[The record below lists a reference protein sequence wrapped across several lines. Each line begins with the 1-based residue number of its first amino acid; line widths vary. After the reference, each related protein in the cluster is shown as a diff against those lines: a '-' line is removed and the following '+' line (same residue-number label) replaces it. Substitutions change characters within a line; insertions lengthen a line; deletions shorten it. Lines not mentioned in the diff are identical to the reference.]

1 MLLILM
7 LAFPKELV
15 FKLLNQV
22 VSLGMRLKS
31 GRTQLKGH
39 DINMIVNRSFE
50 GKQWGEVQE
59 CPTNVLG

>member
-39 DINMIVNRSFE
+39 DINTIVNRSFG